1 MLEQITAKHECT
13 LTHTH
18 TQTHTHTHMHTQKNS
33 AQNANIYCA
42 SVWKLRQMYKEMR
55 WHI

>member
-1 MLEQITAKHECT
+1 MHTYS
-13 LTHTH
+13 HTH
-18 TQTHTHTHMHTQKNS
+18 PHTHTHTHTHMHTQKNS